1 MYRFALW
8 LCDPR
13 NLVWTTP
20 ALASVI
26 AVALA
31 LAAAGGNAWIPPGVL
46 PDIERGTLD
55 TLLGVI
61 ASSMLSVTTFSLG
74 IMLSA
79 FASASSGATPRATEL
94 VMGDDGT
101 RVAIASFIAAFI
113 YAVIAQTALG
123 LGYYGPTGRFIL
135 FVFTAIVLAYLIFT
149 LVNWVRTLTQLG
161 RLGNTLGKIEAAAE
175 AVIDAHRA
183 EPCMGAVP
191 AAGSASGAPV
201 TADVVGY
208 ITHINMDSLQQL
220 AAARGWR
227 LHLRER
233 PGAFVM
239 PDTVLARVQAVP
251 TDGAQTEGHGGAEA
265 DPEALAIIHRAF
277 VIAGQRSY
285 DQDPRFGL
293 IVLSEVAQRALSP
306 AVNDPGTAIHVMTI
320 LTRLLFRLSQ
330 PAKDEAA
337 AKAQHRYPDLTVLP
351 LEDRDFVFDGFDPIA
366 RDGAGLLEVGMRM
379 QKNLAG
385 LARGATPA
393 LAQAAREQS
402 EVAMARALEALTLET
417 DRQRLRQAHGAPLRV
432 AED

>member
-8 LCDPR
+8 LRDPR

-20 ALASVI
+20 ALACVI

-31 LAAAGGNAWIPPGVL
+31 LAAAGGNTWIPPGVL

-161 RLGNTLGKIEAAAE
+161 RLGNTLNKIENAAE

-191 AAGSASGAPV
+191 AGPSAAGAPV
-201 TADVVGY
+201 SANVVGY
-208 ITHINMDSLQQL
+208 ITHINLDSLQQL
-220 AAARGWR
+220 AQSNGWR
-227 LHLRER
+227 VHLRER

-239 PDTVLARVQAVP
+239 PDTELVRIESRPAAAQ
-251 TDGAQTEGHGGAEA
+251 DGPVAPDA
-265 DPEALAIIHRAF
+265 EALAIVRQAF
-277 VIAGQRSY
+277 VIGAQRSY

-320 LTRLLFRLSQ
+320 LTRLLFRLAQ
-330 PAKDEAA
+330 PAEAHPTP
-337 AKAQHRYPDLTVLP
+337 QDPPRYPDLTVPP
-351 LEDRDFVFDGFDPIA
+351 LDERDFVFDGFDPIA
-366 RDGAGLLEVGMRM
+366 RDGAALLEVGIRM

-385 LARGATPA
+385 LARCASPG
-393 LAQAAREQS
+393 LARAASEQAEI
-402 EVAMARALEALTLET
+402 AMARAVEAIPLEV
-417 DRQRLRQAHGAPLRV
+417 DRQRLRQVMPHPAG
-432 AED
+432 